1 METEFEDLGEEEI
14 VSQAPPQE
22 SETDLVGE
30 DDFDV
35 EIEGEGDE
43 LDPEAAAD
51 ESAAGKDDDAQA
63 AAGEEPGPIG
73 DALDDDLLPYSAKVQ
88 KRIMRERKAKREAI
102 AERDAIKA
110 DNDRMTAELS
120 SERTRRAEAEAHLVS
135 TAENNIEAQIA
146 AKTIEFKTAKENG
159 DTDLEIS
166 LMDELDQLKDDRKVI
181 RSAKASQ
188 PVSKEESPA
197 PAPAA
202 KEENELT
209 KAWRAKNAWMGD
221 QRYVAQATATL
232 TLDRQIFSEGIL
244 KPDTQA
250 YFDELDRRIDES
262 MKRPNAVAAPAVVPT
277 KPKPKAVL
285 SPVVGAG
292 NDGDAAPVNRNKVT
306 LTKADLATMERYG
319 LDTRNKDHLR
329 EFARNKITANGR

>member
-14 VSQAPPQE
+14 VSQAPPQKP
-22 SETDLVGE
+22 ETDIAGE

-35 EIEGEGDE
+35 EIEGEGEE
-43 LDPEAAAD
+43 LDPDNEAD

-63 AAGEEPGPIG
+63 AAGEELGPIG
-73 DALDDDLLPYSAKVQ
+73 DDDDLLPYSAKVQ

-110 DNDRMTAELS
+110 EHDRMTAELN

-135 TAENNIEAQIA
+135 TAENSIEAEIA

-221 QRYVAQATATL
+221 KRYVAQATATL

-262 MKRPNAVAAPAVVPT
+262 MKRPNAAAAPVVVPP
-277 KPKPKAVL
+277 KQKPKAAL